1 MIGMFRALA
10 CIALASLF
18 ASAPQALAQGA
29 GYPRQPVKVLVP
41 YAPGGLPDTVA
52 RVVGQRLSEKWGQ
65 PVVIEN
71 KPGGNGV
78 VSAQALMSSPPDGY
92 TLMITDMSM
101 FVINPF
107 IYSKLPYDP
116 QKDFTNISLMARAP
130 LFLAVHPSMPV
141 KNFQE
146 FVALAKAKPGTL
158 TYGSSGIGS
167 IHHLTFEAIKSSLGI
182 DVLHVPFKGTGQS
195 VPAVVSNQVSAVFS
209 AFPSLAGFTKEG
221 KLRLIAVNS
230 RERSSLAP
238 EVATIAETD
247 IPGFDFAPTIGV
259 WGPAGLPAA
268 IAAKIAAD
276 TDEVLKEPAMRE
288 RLHVLGIDPVGLG
301 PQAFSEQLAADRVR
315 YKQAVE
321 VARAKAD

>member
-1 MIGMFRALA
+1 MKGLLRALA
-10 CIALASLF
+10 GVLLVAFFGASD
-18 ASAPQALAQGA
+18 ALAQAG
-29 GYPRQPVKVLVP
+29 GYPRQAVKVLVP
-41 YAPGGLPDTVA
+41 YSPGGLPDTVA

-78 VSAQALMSSPPDGY
+78 VSAQALAAAPPDGY
-92 TLMITDMSM
+92 TLIISDMSM

-116 QKDFTNISLMARAP
+116 QKDFTAISLVARAP

-141 KNFQE
+141 NNFQE

-158 TYGSSGIGS
+158 SYGSSGVGS
-167 IHHLTFEAIKSSLGI
+167 IHHLTFEAIKAALGI

-209 AFPSLAGFTKEG
+209 AFPSLAGFGKEG
-221 KLRLIAVNS
+221 KLKLIAVNS
-230 RERSSLAP
+230 KERSSLAP
-238 EVATIAETD
+238 DIATIAETN
-247 IPGFDFAPTIGV
+247 IPGFDFAPIIGI
-259 WGPAGLPAA
+259 WGPAGMPAGVA
-268 IAAKIAAD
+268 NKIAAD
-276 TDEVLKEPAMRE
+276 TDALLKEPAMRE
-288 RLHVLGIDPVGLG
+288 RLHTLGIDAVGLG
-301 PQAFSEQLAADRVR
+301 PQPFSEQLAADRVR

-321 VARAKAD
+321 VAKAKAD

>member
-1 MIGMFRALA
+1 MKGWLRALA
-10 CIALASLF
+10 GIALASMVF
-18 ASAPQALAQGA
+18 APDAAAQAG
-29 GYPRQPVKVLVP
+29 GYPRLPVKVLVP
-41 YAPGGLPDTVA
+41 YSPGGLPDTVA
-52 RVVGQRLSEKWGQ
+52 RVVGQKLSEKWGQ

-78 VSAQALMSSPPDGY
+78 VSAQAMLASPADGY

-116 QKDFTNISLMARAP
+116 QKDFTAISLIARAP

-141 KNFQE
+141 KNFEE
-146 FVALAKAKPGTL
+146 FVALAKAKPGAL
-158 TYGSSGIGS
+158 SYGSSGIGS
-167 IHHLTFEAIKSSLGI
+167 IHHLTFESIKSSLGI

-209 AFPSLAGFTKEG
+209 AFPSLAGFVKEG

-230 RERSSLAP
+230 KGRSSLAP
-238 EVATIAETD
+238 DVATIAETS
-247 IPGFDFAPTIGV
+247 IPGFDFAPSIGI
-259 WGPAGLPAA
+259 WGPAGLPAGVPD
-268 IAAKIAAD
+268 KIAAD
-276 TDEVLKEPAMRE
+276 IAEVLKDPSMKE

-301 PQAFSEQLAADRVR
+301 PQAFTEQLASDRVR

-321 VARAKAD
+321 VAKAKAD